1 MIHFTDITGLAGNAL
16 ALVAACLLLPG
27 AARLRGMPL
36 AFLLG
41 AVAAM
46 VLIPFG
52 ELPLAGYLRGGIGDL
67 SITSCLLLAL
77 AVAYRL
83 RGRPPF
89 RPQALPLGL
98 LVAAAL
104 VLYPMALG
112 VGPSDPYRLGWGD
125 PLFLT
130 GLLALALLAVWQRL
144 PAVALGIA
152 LGVAAWSVGWYESS
166 NLWDYLLDPL
176 LAIYAAAALV
186 RRGFQALFGRHRA
199 GA

>member
-1 MIHFTDITGLAGNAL
+1 MIHVTDITGLAGNAL
-16 ALVAACLLLPG
+16 GLVAACLLLPG
-27 AARLRGMPL
+27 VASLRGTRL
-36 AFLLG
+36 ALLLG

-77 AVAYRL
+77 AIAHRL
-83 RGRPPF
+83 RGQPPF
-89 RPQALPLGL
+89 RPQALHLGVL
-98 LVAAAL
+98 AAAAL
-104 VLYPMALG
+104 ALYPMALG
-112 VGPSDPYRLGWGD
+112 AGPSDPYRLGYGD
-125 PLFLT
+125 PLFLA
-130 GLLALALLAVWQRL
+130 GLLAVALLAVWQRL
-144 PAVALGIA
+144 PLVALGVA

-166 NLWDYLLDPL
+166 NLWDYLLDPP